1 MFFRQEKADN
11 DKCRFF
17 KVAKTFWVLQNSKE
31 VTDTMNKLNKSRKT
45 NYISTF
51 HFPNLYTKFL
61 HNKLPMVKNSFIDF
75 CFPLGENICN
85 TVSSYGAFCLKDI
98 KDNHVCLNKMK
109 KVMKYE
115 K

>member
-1 MFFRQEKADN
+1 MHEIAIQSRFIIPSPKTSIKPLASTITSIFLFFRQEKADN

-31 VTDTMNKLNKSRKT
+31 VTDTMNKLNKRRKI

-61 HNKLPMVKNSFIDF
+61 HNKLPMVKNSFIDLSVVTALF
-75 CFPLGENICN
+75 
-85 TVSSYGAFCLKDI
+85 V
-98 KDNHVCLNKMK
+98 
-109 KVMKYE
+109 
-115 K
+115 